1 MSFSSLQ
8 ARVYF
13 EACLKVYSFLEYH
26 VRIDACNCLDFN
38 LKVRRKELEVLDALK
53 EFRLRF

>member
-13 EACLKVYSFLEYH
+13 EACLKVNSFMSS
-26 VRIDACNCLDFN
+26 VRIDAFTYLDLN
-38 LKVRRKELEVLDALK
+38 VKVRRKEPEVLDPLK